1 MLDIKWIR
9 ENPEKFDAAMIAR
22 ANETRALELLAFDE
36 EKRKKTALIQEL
48 QMKRN
53 KFAQDIAEIK
63 RAPTAT
69 QLALSMKNIQSGIHT
84 NKDVCIVENSV
95 VGSASGSRRDAVI
108 KEEERLRGESKKVN
122 IELSA
127 AENDFSID
135 EKLNEIL
142 ASIPNIPHETTP
154 VGNDEDDNVEIER
167 FGEIKNFKFLPKAHD
182 QLGENLKMLDFD
194 QSALMSGAR
203 FSTLS
208 GGLARME
215 RALSN
220 FMLDVALENN
230 YTEVSPPNLVKS
242 DAMRFSGQLPKFSE
256 EAFST
261 SDGYWL
267 IPTAE
272 VSLVNLVAKKTLQES
287 ELPIRF
293 TAYTPCFRREAGSAG
308 KDTKGLIR
316 QHQFKKVELVSITTP
331 EASEAEHERMTN
343 VSCEILRRLELP
355 FRKILL
361 CTGDMG
367 FCAQKTYDLEVWL
380 PSQAKYREISSCSN
394 CGDFQARR
402 GAIKFKN
409 KDGKSNFV
417 HTLNGSALAVGR
429 TLVAILENYQNEDG
443 SITVPEVLVAY
454 MGGVKVI
461 S

>member
-9 ENPEKFDAAMIAR
+9 ENPADFDAAMQKRGADFKASEI
-22 ANETRALELLAFDE
+22 LKFDE

-48 QMKRN
+48 QAKRN
-53 KFAQDIAEIK
+53 KFAQEIAAVK
-63 RAPTAT
+63 KSGQDAS
-69 QLALSMKNIQSGIHT
+69 ALL
-84 NKDVCIVENSV
+84 E
-95 VGSASGSRRDAVI
+95 
-108 KEEERLRGESKKVN
+108 ESKKVN
-122 IELSA
+122 QELAA

-142 ASIPNIPHETTP
+142 STIPNLPHVSVP
-154 VGNDEDDNVEIER
+154 VGVDENFNVEIEN
-167 FGEIKNFKFLPKAHD
+167 FGEPKKFSFTPKAHD
-182 QLGENLKMLDFD
+182 ELGENLKMLDFD

-203 FSTLS
+203 FSTLTS
-208 GGLARME
+208 GLARLE

-220 FMLDVALENN
+220 FMLDIALENN

-267 IPTAE
+267 IPTSE
-272 VSLVNLVAKKTLQES
+272 VSLVNLVAKKTLAES
-287 ELPIRF
+287 DLPIRF

-316 QHQFKKVELVSITTP
+316 QHQFKKVELVSIATP
-331 EASEAEHERMTN
+331 EQSEAEHERMTN
-343 VSCEILRRLELP
+343 IACEILRRLELP

-361 CTGDMG
+361 CSGDMG

-380 PSQAKYREISSCSN
+380 PSQNKYREISSCSN

-409 KDGKSNFV
+409 KEGKTNFA

-443 SITVPEVLVAY
+443 SINVPEALLDYV
-454 MGGVKVI
+454 GGLKKI
-461 S
+461 TC

>member
-9 ENPEKFDAAMIAR
+9 ENPEKFDAAMASR
-22 ANETRALELLAFDE
+22 SNETRAEELLKFDE
-36 EKRKKTALIQEL
+36 EKRKKTFLIQDL
-48 QMKRN
+48 QAKRN
-53 KFAQDIAEIK
+53 KFAKEIAEIK
-63 RAPTAT
+63 KA
-69 QLALSMKNIQSGIHT
+69 QG
-84 NKDVCIVENSV
+84 D
-95 VGSASGSRRDAVI
+95 ASHLL
-108 KEEERLRGESKKVN
+108 EESKKVN
-122 IELSA
+122 LELAA

-142 ASIPNIPHETTP
+142 ATIPNVPHDSTP
-154 VGNDEDDNVEIER
+154 QGKDENDNIEIET
-167 FGEIKNFKFLPKAHD
+167 FGTPRQFSFTPKAHD
-182 QLGENLKMLDFD
+182 DLGENLKMLDFD

-261 SDGYWL
+261 TDGYWL
-267 IPTAE
+267 IPTSE
-272 VSLVNLVAKKTLQES
+272 VSLVNLVAKKTLAETD
-287 ELPIRF
+287 LPIRF
-293 TAYTPCFRREAGSAG
+293 VAYTPCFRREAGSAG
-308 KDTKGLIR
+308 KDTRGMIR
-316 QHQFKKVELVSITTP
+316 QHQFKKVELVSVTSA
-331 EASEAEHERMTN
+331 EQSEAEHERMTN
-343 VSCEILRRLELP
+343 ISCEVLRRLELP

-380 PSQAKYREISSCSN
+380 PSQEKYREISSCSN

-402 GAIKFKN
+402 GAIKYKN
-409 KDGKSNFV
+409 KEGKSAFV

-429 TLVAILENYQNEDG
+429 TLVAILENYQNEDS
-443 SITVPEVLVAY
+443 SINVPPVLVGY
-454 MGGVKVI
+454 MGGVRKLTV
-461 S
+461 SN

>member
-9 ENPEKFDAAMIAR
+9 ENPADFDAAMQKRGAEFKASEI
-22 ANETRALELLAFDE
+22 LKFDE

-48 QMKRN
+48 QAKRN
-53 KFAQDIAEIK
+53 KFAQEIAVVK
-63 RAPTAT
+63 
-69 QLALSMKNIQSGIHT
+69 KSGG
-84 NKDVCIVENSV
+84 DA
-95 VGSASGSRRDAVI
+95 SAMLED
-108 KEEERLRGESKKVN
+108 SKKVN
-122 IELSA
+122 QELAA

-142 ASIPNIPHETTP
+142 STIPNVPALLVP
-154 VGNDEDDNVEIER
+154 QGADENDNVEIEK
-167 FGEIKNFKFLPKAHD
+167 FGEPRKFSFTPKAHD
-182 QLGENLKMLDFD
+182 DLGEGLKMLDFE

-208 GGLARME
+208 GSLARLE

-242 DAMRFSGQLPKFSE
+242 NAMYASGQLPKFSE
-256 EAFST
+256 EAFIT
-261 SDGYWL
+261 TDGYWL
-267 IPTAE
+267 IPTSE
-272 VSLVNLVAKKTLQES
+272 VSLVNLVAKKTLS
-287 ELPIRF
+287 ENDLPIRF

-331 EASEAEHERMTN
+331 EQSESEHERMTN
-343 VSCEILRRLELP
+343 VSCEILRRLNLP

-361 CTGDMG
+361 CSGDMG
-367 FCAQKTYDLEVWL
+367 FAAIKTYDLEVWL
-380 PSQAKYREISSCSN
+380 PSQNKYREISSCSN

-402 GAIKFKN
+402 GAIKYKN
-409 KDGKSNFV
+409 KDGKTNFA

-429 TLVAILENYQNEDG
+429 TLLAILENYQNEDG
-443 SITVPEVLVAY
+443 SINVPEVLVGY
-454 MGGVKVI
+454 MGGIKI
-461 S
+461 IK

>member
-22 ANETRALELLAFDE
+22 GNENRALELLKFDE
-36 EKRKKTALIQEL
+36 EKRKKTFLIQEL
-48 QMKRN
+48 QAKRN
-53 KFAQDIAEIK
+53 KFAKDIAEIK
-63 RAPTAT
+63 KA
-69 QLALSMKNIQSGIHT
+69 GG
-84 NKDVCIVENSV
+84 D
-95 VGSASGSRRDAVI
+95 ASLFLED
-108 KEEERLRGESKKVN
+108 SKKVN
-122 IELSA
+122 AELIA

-142 ASIPNIPHETTP
+142 ATLPNIPDKSVP
-154 VGNDEDDNVEIER
+154 IGFDENDNVEIEK
-167 FGEIKNFKFLPKAHD
+167 FGTPKKFSFTPKAHD
-182 QLGENLKMLDFD
+182 DLGENLKMLDFD

-208 GGLARME
+208 ASLARME

-220 FMLDVALENN
+220 FMLDVAQENN
-230 YTEVSPPNLVKS
+230 YNEVSPPNLVKS
-242 DAMRFSGQLPKFSE
+242 NAMFNSGQLPKFAE
-256 EAFST
+256 DAFKT
-261 SDGYWL
+261 TDDYWL

-272 VSLVNLVAKKTLQES
+272 VSLVNLVAKKTLVES
-287 ELPIRF
+287 DLPIRF

-316 QHQFKKVELVSITTP
+316 QHQFKKVELVSIATP
-331 EASEAEHERMTN
+331 EQSESEHERMTN
-343 VSCEILRRLELP
+343 VACEILRRLELP

-361 CTGDMG
+361 CNGDMG

-380 PSQAKYREISSCSN
+380 PSQEKYREISSCSN

-402 GAIKFKN
+402 GSIKYKN
-409 KDGKSNFV
+409 KDGKNNFV

-443 SITVPEVLVAY
+443 SINVPEVLLSY
-454 MGGVKVI
+454 MNGIKKI
-461 S
+461 SIN

>member
-22 ANETRALELLAFDE
+22 ANENRAKELLVFDE

-48 QMKRN
+48 QAKRN
-53 KFAQDIAEIK
+53 KFAQEI
-63 RAPTAT
+63 
-69 QLALSMKNIQSGIHT
+69 
-84 NKDVCIVENSV
+84 
-95 VGSASGSRRDAVI
+95 AVI
-108 KEEERLRGESKKVN
+108 KKSGGDASALLEDSKKVN
-122 IELSA
+122 QELAA
-127 AENDFSID
+127 AESDFSID

-142 ASIPNIPHETTP
+142 AAIPNIPLASAP
-154 VGNDEDDNVEIER
+154 VGKDENDNVEIEK
-167 FGEIKNFKFLPKAHD
+167 FGSPKNFSFTPKAHD

-220 FMLDVALENN
+220 FMLDVALANN

-443 SITVPEVLVAY
+443 SINVPEVLVGY

>member
-22 ANETRALELLAFDE
+22 ANETRAKELLVFDE
-36 EKRKKTALIQEL
+36 EKRKKTFLIQEK
-48 QMKRN
+48 QADRN
-53 KFAQDIAEIK
+53 RIAREISAEK
-63 RAPTAT
+63 NRRPEGRECLT
-69 QLALSMKNIQSGIHT
+69 QREDKIL
-84 NKDVCIVENSV
+84 
-95 VGSASGSRRDAVI
+95 
-108 KEEERLRGESKKVN
+108 RLMSESKKVN
-122 IELSA
+122 QELAA

-142 ASIPNIPHETTP
+142 AAIPNIPSASTP
-154 VGNDEDDNVEIER
+154 VGADENDNVEIEK
-167 FGEIKNFKFLPKAHD
+167 FGSPKNFSFTPKAHD
-182 QLGENLKMLDFD
+182 ELGENLKMLDFD

-443 SITVPEVLVAY
+443 SINVPEVLVGY